1 MGQPA
6 AKQGDSIVGFDIHIV
21 MVPSASG
28 QVPTPLPGHAFNA
41 PLTEGLS
48 SDVYIDGK
56 PAAVVGSVART
67 NLGQHPPMP
76 PGVSFQPPGPTFEGR
91 ITMGSMVVSVN
102 GKQAARAGD
111 PALTCNDPPLPPPGT
126 GVVQVASSTVFV
138 G

>member
-6 AKQGDSIVGFDIHIV
+6 AKRNDSITAIDIHIV
-21 MVPSASG
+21 MVPSPSG
-28 QVPTPLPGHAFNA
+28 QVPTPVPGHLFNA
-41 PLTEGLS
+41 MITEGLS
-48 SDVYIDGK
+48 TDVNIEGQ

-76 PGVSFQPPGPTFEGR
+76 PGVMFQSPPSFEGR
-91 ITMGSMVVSVN
+91 ITMGSQTVLIN
-102 GKQAARAGD
+102 GKPAARAGD

-126 GVVQVASSTVFV
+126 GTVVATSTVMI